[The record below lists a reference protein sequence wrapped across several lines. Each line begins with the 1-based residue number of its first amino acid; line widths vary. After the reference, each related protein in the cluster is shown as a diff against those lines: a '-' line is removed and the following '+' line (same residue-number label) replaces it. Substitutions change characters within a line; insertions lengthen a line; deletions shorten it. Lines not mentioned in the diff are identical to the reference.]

1 MKPRDFASRPSRA
14 PRSSVTSTTSSPALA
29 LLRRRGGLIVGA
41 VVVIGLAALFW
52 HLLTDKASMRRE
64 VNSPPM
70 LMLPPPPPP
79 PPPQEKP
86 PEPTPEKVKP
96 EVVEPKPADPVE
108 PPKDDTPPSPTKDLG
123 DAVTINGDAQAG
135 TDAFGIGAGSG
146 GGMTGGGGGLGS
158 RSYSAWLASSLQQAF
173 GRDQRTR
180 TLAFD
185 DVRIDL
191 WLDAEG
197 RATRVQLVRGTGSST
212 IDEAVLAM
220 LRDFRAEEKP
230 PASLRYPLAMSIR
243 GRRP

>member
-1 MKPRDFASRPSRA
+1 MRPRDYASRPAAR
-14 PRSSVTSTTSSPALA
+14 PASAALG
-29 LLRRRGGLIVGA
+29 LLRRRSGLVVGGL
-41 VVVIGLAALFW
+41 VVLVVLGLIALFW
-52 HLLTDKASMRRE
+52 HLLTDKASVRRE
-64 VNSPPM
+64 VSAPPM

-86 PEPTPEKVKP
+86 PEPQPEKVKP

-173 GRDQRTR
+173 GRDPRTR

-185 DVRIDL
+185 DVRVDL
-191 WLDAEG
+191 WLDADG
-197 RATRVQLVRGTGSST
+197 RATRAQLIRGTGNPG

-220 LRDFRAEEKP
+220 LRDFHADEKP
-230 PASLRYPLAMSIR
+230 PASLRYPLSMSIR

>member
-1 MKPRDFASRPSRA
+1 MKPRDFASRPVRPA
-14 PRSSVTSTTSSPALA
+14 TKPPSPVLVQ
-29 LLRRRGGLIVGA
+29 LRRRGGWIVGGL
-41 VVVIGLAALFW
+41 VVLGLIALFW
-52 HLLTDKASMRRE
+52 HLLTDKASTRRE
-64 VNSPPM
+64 VNTPPM

-86 PEPTPEKVKP
+86 PEPQPEKIKP

-135 TDAFGIGAGSG
+135 TDAFGIGAGRG

-191 WLDAEG
+191 WLDADG
-197 RATRVQLVRGTGSST
+197 RATRAQMVRGTGNAA
-212 IDEAVLAM
+212 IDDAVLAM

-230 PASLRYPLAMSIR
+230 PASLHFPLSMSIR

>member
-1 MKPRDFASRPSRA
+1 MKPRDFASSPVRPA
-14 PRSSVTSTTSSPALA
+14 AKPPSPALA
-29 LLRRRGGLIVGA
+29 LLRRRGGLIVGGL
-41 VVVIGLAALFW
+41 VVLGLIALFW
-52 HLLTDKASMRRE
+52 HLLTDKASVRRE
-64 VNSPPM
+64 VNAPPM

-86 PEPTPEKVKP
+86 PEPQPEKVKP
-96 EVVEPKPADPVE
+96 EVVEPKPNPVE

-135 TDAFGIGAGSG
+135 TDAFGIGAGNG

-191 WLDAEG
+191 WLDADG
-197 RATRVQLVRGTGSST
+197 RATRAQMVRGTGNAA
-212 IDEAVLAM
+212 IDDAVLAM

-230 PASLRYPLAMSIR
+230 PASLRYPLSMSIR

>member
-1 MKPRDFASRPSRA
+1 VRPAAKPP
-14 PRSSVTSTTSSPALA
+14 SPALA
-29 LLRRRGGLIVGA
+29 LLRRRGGLIVGGL
-41 VVVIGLAALFW
+41 VVLGLIALFW
-52 HLLTDKASMRRE
+52 HLLTDKASVRRE
-64 VNSPPM
+64 VNAPPM

-86 PEPTPEKVKP
+86 PEPQPEKVKP
-96 EVVEPKPADPVE
+96 EVVEPKPNPVE

-135 TDAFGIGAGSG
+135 TDAFGIGAGNG

-191 WLDAEG
+191 WLDADG
-197 RATRVQLVRGTGSST
+197 RATRAQMVRGTGNAA
-212 IDEAVLAM
+212 IDDAVLAM

-230 PASLRYPLAMSIR
+230 PASLRYPLSMSIR

>member
-1 MKPRDFASRPSRA
+1 MKPRDFASRPQVA
-14 PRSSVTSTTSSPALA
+14 PKPVSPAVA
-29 LLRRRGGLIVGA
+29 LLRRRGGLIVGGL
-41 VVVIGLAALFW
+41 VVLGLAALFW

-64 VNSPPM
+64 VSTPPM

-158 RSYSAWLASSLQQAF
+158 RSYSAWMATSLQQAI
-173 GRDQRTR
+173 GRDPRTR

-185 DVRIDL
+185 EVRVDI
-191 WLDAEG
+191 WLDPDG
-197 RATRVQLVRGTGSST
+197 RTTRVQMVRGTGNAS
-212 IDEAVLAM
+212 IDAEVLAM
-220 LRDFRAEEKP
+220 LRDYRADEKP
-230 PASLRYPLAMSIR
+230 PASIRYPMSMGIR